1 MERFPHGC
9 YDVTHEHRLCKYST
23 GGRGEAR
30 VYFLAHRRV
39 YSLPAATHVLPAV
52 PAFSPRPRSNVVVY
66 DYVICL
72 RGVSCTARRS
82 TVYDLCDLST
92 STVTCRHRPLASYIF
107 LTDKCPVSCT
117 AYFADALKN
126 VARYSYV
133 LARFV

>member
-72 RGVSCTARRS
+72 RRGGAVLFMICAICQRRPS
-82 TVYDLCDLST
+82 PAV
-92 STVTCRHRPLASYIF
+92 VVR
-107 LTDKCPVSCT
+107 
-117 AYFADALKN
+117 
-126 VARYSYV
+126 
-133 LARFV
+133 